1 MTASSEKN
9 LVGKVALVTGASRGI
24 GRAVALRLAA
34 DGAKVAINFAGN
46 IAKAEEVKS
55 EIEKLGGEAILV
67 QGDVANFETVGEI
80 VKKVTETFGT
90 VDILVNNAGITRDK
104 LLLKMDESD
113 FDEVIN
119 TNLKGVFNCTK
130 AVTKL
135 MMKQRSGRIINMSS
149 VVALMGNAG
158 QANYAAAKAGIIGF
172 TKSVAKEFAT
182 RGVTVNAVA
191 PGFID
196 TDMTNVMPE
205 KVKEET
211 VKLIP
216 MNRPGIPE
224 DVANAV
230 AFLASEQA
238 AYITGQVLCVDGGMS
253 M

>member
-1 MTASSEKN
+1 MTAGSEKN
-9 LVGKVALVTGASRGI
+9 LSGKVALVTGASRGI

-34 DGAKVAINFAGN
+34 DGAKIAINFAGN
-46 IAKAEEVKS
+46 LGKAEEVKK
-55 EIEKLGGEAILV
+55 EIESQGGEAILV
-67 QGDVANFETVGEI
+67 QGNVADFETVGGMI
-80 VKKVTETFGT
+80 QKVIDSFGKI
-90 VDILVNNAGITRDK
+90 DILVNNAGITRDN
-104 LLLKMDESD
+104 LLLKMSESD

-172 TKSVAKEFAT
+172 TKSTAKEFAA
-182 RGVTVNAVA
+182 RGITVNAVA

-196 TDMTNVMPE
+196 TDMTKVIPE

-211 VKLIP
+211 VKAVP
-216 MNRPGIPE
+216 MSRPGIPE

>member
-196 TDMTNVMPE
+196 TDMTSVMPE